1 MKEELTKQVI
11 APEEAAPDDLIVSTI
26 PAPRIGAGV
35 LRKGTGI
42 LKRGTILAKS
52 SKDGMLVILGTA
64 AAGDETLEP
73 FAVLAD
79 NRDISAEN
87 VPADIY
93 IGGKFNA
100 NKVSVSE
107 NYTIKES
114 DKDTLRKYNIE
125 LTAALKF

>member
-1 MKEELTKQVI
+1 MREELTKQVI
-11 APEEAAPDDLIVSTI
+11 SPEEVAPDDLIVSTV

-35 LRKGTGI
+35 LRKGTGV

-52 SKDGMLVILGTA
+52 SADGMLVILGTV
-64 AAGDETLEP
+64 GDDETLEP

-79 NRDISAEN
+79 DRDISAED

-100 NKVSVSE
+100 NKVSVADG
-107 NYTIKES
+107 YTITES

-125 LTAALKF
+125 LAAALTY